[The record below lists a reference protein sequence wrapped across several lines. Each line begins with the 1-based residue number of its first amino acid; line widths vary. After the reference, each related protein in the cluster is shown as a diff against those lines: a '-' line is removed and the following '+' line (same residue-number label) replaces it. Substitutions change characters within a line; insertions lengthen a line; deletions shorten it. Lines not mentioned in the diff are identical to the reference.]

1 MTTWEDLP
9 IEIRLLILKYRYF
22 IRYEACVKIQM
33 AWEKYLI
40 PETNTINLIL
50 DIPYIG
56 NTIDPN
62 DENNYFDVC
71 SDITANTLKQLI
83 ILSKYKIVKNMNCWN
98 DILQYFDRGLQID
111 KNTNYGRENYM
122 MVNESYNKLK
132 SIIES

>member
-1 MTTWEDLP
+1 
-9 IEIRLLILKYRYF
+9 
-22 IRYEACVKIQM
+22 M

-122 MVNESYNKLK
+122 MVNESYNKLNLL
-132 SIIES
+132 